1 MDHRHRPSKS
11 YKRSL
16 AWLVLAACG
25 CFSNL
30 LLSPSARGQEP
41 ARTSR
46 KPHLARLP
54 DSIPAPKN
62 NPTTAAKVD
71 LGKQLFFDPRLSG
84 NNKISC
90 ASCHFPTRAFTD
102 HRTTARGQQGKSLSR
117 NTPTVLN
124 TGLFKHL
131 FWDGRATSLEQQALL
146 PIRSPVEMNQGLAAL
161 ETELNAVP
169 GYAGQFRRVFQSDVT
184 QTGIARA
191 LAAFQRTLISEP
203 SPLDRFLAGDRTAL
217 SEEAR
222 RGLEAF
228 RSSAGCIRC
237 HNGPLLSDGKFYRIG
252 VSWKDKGRQSVTG
265 KPGDAFRFRT
275 PSLRNVALTAPYMHD
290 GSQKTLEEVVT
301 FYYRSVPTTT
311 PDGIPLDVEP
321 LLGNSFSEISDM
333 VAFLK
338 ALSSK
343 PLQVTPPRLP

>member
-1 MDHRHRPSKS
+1 MDHRYRASKW
-11 YKRSL
+11 YKRSQ

-41 ARTSR
+41 VRTSR

-54 DSIPAPKN
+54 DSVPAPKI

-84 NNKISC
+84 NNKTSC

-169 GYAGQFRRVFQSDVT
+169 GYAGQFRRVFKSDVT

-203 SPLDRFLAGDRTAL
+203 SPLDRFLAGDKTAL

-321 LLGNSFSEISDM
+321 LLGNSFSEISDI

-343 PLQVTPPRLP
+343 PLKVTPPRLP